1 MVCIQN
7 FMKNT
12 FLIDITTVKLKKTR
26 LQSFYT
32 FFKNQIVVNVML
44 SNTAS
49 LVMSMNKVQNSIQL

>member
-1 MVCIQN
+1 
-7 FMKNT
+7 MKNT

>member
-1 MVCIQN
+1 
-7 FMKNT
+7 MKNT

-26 LQSFYT
+26 LQSSYT